1 MARWHHKGKPVIR
14 ITIIVLTALIADL
27 LLAVGV
33 GRFIRAG
40 RGPVPPEPDGMP
52 LLTTYATKPDQP

>member
-1 MARWHHKGKPVIR
+1 MTVVL
-14 ITIIVLTALIADL
+14 IIVGYLAGSL

-40 RGPVPPEPDGMP
+40 QRPGPPTPPYRVGDPTRYLKRP
-52 LLTTYATKPDQP
+52 

>member
-1 MARWHHKGKPVIR
+1 MRLAAAI
-14 ITIIVLTALIADL
+14 LLIGVGYLAGSL

-40 RGPVPPEPDGMP
+40 HHPIPPTPPYRGCEP
-52 LLTTYATKPDQP
+52 TTCLKRP